1 MNGTEL
7 QMILPEI
14 PRVFTAFAEW
24 LACILCIMEMKRRI
38 TGWKFVSV
46 CGLALI
52 IQAVF
57 LELTNGLSPI
67 VLTPVDDKE
76 DFSYM
81 ILPVRIKNS

>member
-1 MNGTEL
+1 MSETAL

-38 TGWKFVSV
+38 TGWKLAGV
-46 CGLALI
+46 CGLALV

-57 LELTNGLSPI
+57 LELTNGLEN
-67 VLTPVDDKE
+67 VLW
-76 DFSYM
+76 
-81 ILPVRIKNS
+81 ILCMAAALCSAI